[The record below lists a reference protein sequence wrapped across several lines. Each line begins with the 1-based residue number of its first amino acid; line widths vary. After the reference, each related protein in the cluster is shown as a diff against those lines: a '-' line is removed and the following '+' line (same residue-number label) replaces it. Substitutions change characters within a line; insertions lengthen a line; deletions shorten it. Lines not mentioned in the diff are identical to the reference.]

1 MIMMMLMP
9 TSVKLAVDAGVVV
22 VVVVG
27 WAPCS
32 EGNQRRLG
40 IPPVTSDKIPQL
52 GRADTSRKRVQ
63 TMIRQDPLVYVCIP
77 VMLPSRNKTSR
88 FHVCIRNNSI
98 SDISHL

>member
-22 VVVVG
+22 VVVVAAAVVVVVVVVVA

-52 GRADTSRKRVQ
+52 GKG
-63 TMIRQDPLVYVCIP
+63 
-77 VMLPSRNKTSR
+77 
-88 FHVCIRNNSI
+88 
-98 SDISHL
+98 